1 MKSKNSKA
9 IDLTE
14 GSVWKT
20 LLCFSIPFVF
30 STLLQTL
37 YSTVD
42 MIIVGNCV
50 GSIGLSAISVGSE
63 LMQMFTL
70 FCVGFC
76 TAGQILISQTVG
88 AQNYKRIKRINE
100 TLCLMILGISILL
113 SVIGSLSC
121 NFFFALLNTPAEA
134 WEEAR
139 RYVMICSIGVLFTGF
154 YNMFSA
160 VFRGLGDSRHP
171 LLFIA
176 IASVINI
183 ILDLL
188 FVNVLKMGAA
198 GAALATVIGQACSV
212 ICSICFIYNH
222 QKRFYFQFKIRQ
234 LSVSCDILKELLSLG
249 IPITIQS
256 CALNIS
262 FLFVSS
268 LINELGVTVS
278 AVFGAGQKLRN
289 IPGILSQAI
298 GLGAMSMVGQN
309 AGAGKVRRVTET
321 ALWGILI
328 NAVVYAVY
336 SAIILFYPQQMF
348 RLFTSDEEVLSY
360 AWLYIIAMV
369 SEMPGKVIMPSGGA
383 VINGIGF
390 TRFSMILG
398 FMDAF
403 LGRIVLT
410 LLFGKYMGLGVFG
423 YFLGYTLATYVTA
436 VPELIYFISGKWKIR
451 VEKIKDRM

>member
-1 MKSKNSKA
+1 
-9 IDLTE
+9 
-14 GSVWKT
+14 
-20 LLCFSIPFVF
+20 
-30 STLLQTL
+30 
-37 YSTVD
+37 
-42 MIIVGNCV
+42 
-50 GSIGLSAISVGSE
+50 
-63 LMQMFTL
+63 
-70 FCVGFC
+70 
-76 TAGQILISQTVG
+76 
-88 AQNYKRIKRINE
+88 
-100 TLCLMILGISILL
+100 
-113 SVIGSLSC
+113 
-121 NFFFALLNTPAEA
+121 
-134 WEEAR
+134 
-139 RYVMICSIGVLFTGF
+139 
-154 YNMFSA
+154 
-160 VFRGLGDSRHP
+160 
-171 LLFIA
+171 
-176 IASVINI
+176 
-183 ILDLL
+183 
-188 FVNVLKMGAA
+188 
-198 GAALATVIGQACSV
+198 
-212 ICSICFIYNH
+212 
-222 QKRFYFQFKIRQ
+222 
-234 LSVSCDILKELLSLG
+234 
-249 IPITIQS
+249 
-256 CALNIS
+256 
-262 FLFVSS
+262 
-268 LINELGVTVS
+268 
-278 AVFGAGQKLRN
+278 
-289 IPGILSQAI
+289 
-298 GLGAMSMVGQN
+298 MVGQN